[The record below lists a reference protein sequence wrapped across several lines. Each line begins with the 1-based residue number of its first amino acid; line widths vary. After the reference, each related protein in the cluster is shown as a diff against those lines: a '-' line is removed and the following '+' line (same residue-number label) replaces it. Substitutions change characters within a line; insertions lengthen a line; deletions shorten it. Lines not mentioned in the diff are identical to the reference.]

1 MTTTEIRSLEEQ
13 LQTAVLPVR
22 FSKTEGVYRTYD
34 NIFFSTFKLGEEL
47 YIDFAEMDYA
57 CTVEKAIEAIA
68 LLRRSK

>member
-22 FSKTEGVYRTYD
+22 FGKTEGLYRTYD
-34 NIFFSTFKLGEEL
+34 NILFSTFKLRDEL
-47 YIDFAEMDYA
+47 FIDFAEIDFA
-57 CTVEKAIEAIA
+57 CSVEEAIEMIA